1 MAVAVSTSGAPPPEL
16 PDCEEPPGS
25 TVGELVGWSGGVPLG
40 ADPSEGGP
48 MHWPMAVCS
57 SGCGCLAFSSSYNCS
72 PNTPIRQLLRVGS
85 LVVKGLSNPAPDP
98 GSEASGANVVLAGRV
113 PGVGRVGVGGE
124 VVDVVVAA
132 GAPVVVADAAVVV
145 LGATGGVKEVVDEPT
160 VVAETVVV
168 SGATVPE
175 PPHMLM
181 PPPSGRGQP
190 PTSSSGESGI
200 THPYASA
207 PPAP

>member
-1 MAVAVSTSGAPPPEL
+1 
-16 PDCEEPPGS
+16 
-25 TVGELVGWSGGVPLG
+25 
-40 ADPSEGGP
+40 

-145 LGATGGVKEVVDEPT
+145 LGATGGVKEVEPT
-160 VVAETVVV
+160 VVAEAVVV

-175 PPHMLM
+175 PPPHADATTVRARPTANLFI
-181 PPPSGRGQP
+181 GRVWHNSP
-190 PTSSSGESGI
+190 LCVRSTSVLDCCDG
-200 THPYASA
+200 
-207 PPAP
+207 

>member
-1 MAVAVSTSGAPPPEL
+1 
-16 PDCEEPPGS
+16 
-25 TVGELVGWSGGVPLG
+25 
-40 ADPSEGGP
+40 

-175 PPHMLM
+175 PPPHADATTVRARPTANLFIRRVWHNS
-181 PPPSGRGQP
+181 PLCVRSTSALDCCDGR
-190 PTSSSGESGI
+190 PT
-200 THPYASA
+200 P
-207 PPAP
+207 

>member
-1 MAVAVSTSGAPPPEL
+1 
-16 PDCEEPPGS
+16 
-25 TVGELVGWSGGVPLG
+25 
-40 ADPSEGGP
+40 
-48 MHWPMAVCS
+48 MAVCS

-145 LGATGGVKEVVDEPT
+145 LGATGGVKEVDAAVAA
-160 VVAETVVV
+160 VVAGAAVVTGEAA
-168 SGATVPE
+168 SE
-175 PPHMLM
+175 PPPHAEASTAMVRKTAIARI
-181 PPPSGRGQP
+181 GRVCHNAGCA
-190 PTSSSGESGI
+190 GGVM
-200 THPYASA
+200 A
-207 PPAP
+207 

>member
-1 MAVAVSTSGAPPPEL
+1 MVTLGGYVARAVSASGAPPLDP
-16 PDCEEPPGS
+16 PDWPDPSVS

-85 LVVKGLSNPAPDP
+85 LVVKGLSNPGPDP

-124 VVDVVVAA
+124 VVDVA
-132 GAPVVVADAAVVV
+132 G
-145 LGATGGVKEVVDEPT
+145 GGKGRCRKGGHRRGCCRRCP
-160 VVAETVVV
+160 
-168 SGATVPE
+168 G
-175 PPHMLM
+175 
-181 PPPSGRGQP
+181 GRGGRSRRGARGHRRGQRGGGR
-190 PTSSSGESGI
+190 TNRRS
-200 THPYASA
+200 
-207 PPAP
+207 